1 MSVKIHEPHG
11 SNGYCGPS
19 VLSMLTGKSSDHG
32 GPLDRKLKAIAFQRK
47 DIKGYRCSHMLTAL
61 ERYGFNPKVTYNAG
75 RSGIDPVKLS
85 DTGNRVFHPRRTL
98 NQWLSSEGKNRHGRT
113 FVVAAYCHWFL
124 VQGNRYF
131 DRPYGFDVD
140 VRKAPRVKRRGHMI
154 CAIEVSTE
162 PTPTWSELLDMLPSP
177 A

>member
-1 MSVKIHEPHG
+1 MNVKIHEPHG
-11 SNGYCGPS
+11 SNNYCGPS
-19 VLSMLTGKSSDHG
+19 VLSMLTGESSDHG
-32 GPLDRKLKAIAFQRK
+32 GPLDRMLKAIACQRK
-47 DIKGYRCSHMLTAL
+47 NIRGYGCSDMLAAL
-61 ERYGFNPKVTYNAG
+61 NRYGFNPKVTYSVAG
-75 RSGIDPVKLS
+75 AGLNPIDRN
-85 DTGNRVFHPRRTL
+85 GAWHPRKTL

-140 VRKAPRVKRRGHMI
+140 IRKAPRVKRRGRMI
-154 CAIEVSTE
+154 CAIEVNTE
-162 PTPTWSELLDMLPSP
+162 PAPSWSELLDMLPSP